1 MDPHDIHHK
10 LYNAEHRLKDPGNG
24 GTIYVDRDLMI
35 CEMVSTGAETRT
47 LAAPTKAGIQF
58 VLRMLTD
65 GGDIVVTTPNG
76 FLDGGTRTKATF
88 DDAGDILSLISVKAV
103 AGVPGTYRWQIMTR
117 QIILH
122 A

>member
-1 MDPHDIHHK
+1 MDPHDIHAY
-10 LYNAEHRLKDPGNG
+10 LYNAEHRLTDPGNG
-24 GTIYVDRDLMI
+24 KTIRVRQDLMI
-35 CEMVSTGAETRT
+35 CEMVSTGAETRV
-47 LAAPTKAGIQF
+47 LEAPVKSGIQF

-88 DDAGDILSLISVKAV
+88 DDAGDILQLVSVQTATD
-103 AGVPGTYRWQIMTR
+103 GTFRWQIMTR
-117 QIILH
+117 QIILQ